1 MTLQYLIKTE
11 SEAIKKA
18 TSERLAFFLKGK
30 LDVVMQLIREREYW
44 QKRAEEAESRAEIL
58 NSMYLSTSQNEKLMI
73 EILINS
79 TSKVKN

>member
-11 SEAIKKA
+11 SETIKKA

-73 EILINS
+73 EILIKS

>member
-11 SEAIKKA
+11 SEAIRKA

-58 NSMYLSTSQNEKLMI
+58 NSMYLSTSQNEKRMI
-73 EILINS
+73 EMLINS